1 LNSEGRQQQQQRQRC
16 AMCGRA
22 INTGV
27 IEQKIGEA
35 YYMVDK
41 DECAIILKR
50 FHSVYGNNFCLM
62 LKE

>member
-1 LNSEGRQQQQQRQRC
+1 
-16 AMCGRA
+16 MCGRA
-22 INTGV
+22 IKTGV
-27 IEQKIGEA
+27 IEQKVGEA

-41 DECAIILKR
+41 DECATILKR